1 MNESANRRI
10 EVARGN
16 AVRGGQISSLGARG
30 SERMSHSSSAVAQ
43 SNGRVSWVGKS
54 RLGG

>member
-1 MNESANRRI
+1 MRESASRRI

-30 SERMSHSSSAVAQ
+30 SERMSYSSSAVAQ
-43 SNGRVSWVGKS
+43 SNGRISWVGRS
-54 RLGG
+54 RLSG